1 MPNDVLTLYAL
12 CRELKDNLVGGKIDK
27 VTQPENTEIHLV
39 VRRLKSN
46 MRLLISVRPDMPR
59 VHLTTIKKESPL
71 KAPNF
76 CMQLRKHLSGAR
88 INDVDI
94 YQNDRI
100 IRLHLTSRNEMMDD
114 VTVYLLI
121 ELMGSRSNVLLL
133 NKDNRIITALKI
145 TGIDNCNRS
154 ILPNTIYSPPT
165 NDKIS
170 VFDKDKLDQINYSSI
185 DELLKVVSGFSKTSA
200 NEAITYDKLST
211 FVDTIKHSPL
221 MPNVVMDDCANPV
234 DFTPIPYKTLSNSIQ
249 SPSLSEAMETYY
261 KGRAQTSYLKEKSRS
276 IKNITLNALK
286 RTQKKMD
293 INLASLKDSQKAEL
307 YKLYGE
313 LLTSYTYMLNND
325 VDSVEVTN
333 YYTGEQISI
342 PLDTTLSIQK
352 NAQNYYK
359 KYTKLKRT
367 AENAESLVNENREM
381 LDTLREILREID
393 NITDERDIED
403 IESELSL
410 LKLMPISKKVHTT
423 KKSKPLSYEVDG
435 YTILVGK
442 NAVQN
447 NHLTFEVA
455 SALDTWV
462 HILNYHGSHVIIR
475 GENPPDN
482 VIKIACE
489 IAGYYSSSDSDKV
502 SVDYTLVKHVKKNR
516 GEKLGGVTYKY
527 QKTLIITPNK
537 REEYLTVR

>member
-12 CRELKDNLVGGKIDK
+12 CRELRDNLVGGKIDK
-27 VTQPENTEIHLV
+27 VTQPENTEIHLI

-59 VHLTTIKKESPL
+59 VHLTTTKKESPL

-114 VTVYLLI
+114 VTIYLLI

-145 TGIDNCNRS
+145 TGIDNCNRN
-154 ILPNTIYSPPT
+154 ILPNTIYTPPT

-170 VFDKDKLDQINYSSI
+170 VFDKDKLDEINYSSI
-185 DELLKVVSGFSKTSA
+185 DEMLKMVSGFSKTSA

-211 FVDTIKHSPL
+211 FVDTIKFAPL
-221 MPNVVMDDCANPV
+221 SPNVVMDNDSTPI
-234 DFTPIPYKTLSNSIQ
+234 DFTPILYKTMTNSTPV
-249 SPSLSEAMETYY
+249 SSLSEAMDTYY
-261 KGRAQTSYLKEKSRS
+261 KGRAHTSYLKEKSRS
-276 IKNITLNALK
+276 IKTITLNALK
-286 RTQKKMD
+286 RTQKKME

-313 LLTSYTYMLNND
+313 LLTSYIYMLKSG

-333 YYTGEQISI
+333 YYNGESITI
-342 PLDTTLSIQK
+342 PLDSTLSIQK

-367 AENAESLVNENREM
+367 SETAEALVCENRQM
-381 LDTLREILREID
+381 LDTLKEILREID

-403 IESELSL
+403 IESELTL
-410 LKLMPISKKVHTT
+410 LKLMPVGKKVHTT
-423 KKSKPLSYEVDG
+423 KKAKPLTYEVDG

-447 NHLTFEVA
+447 NYLTFEVA
-455 SALDTWV
+455 SPLDTWV

-482 VIKIACE
+482 VIKTACE

-502 SVDYTLVKHVKKNR
+502 SVDYTLVKNVKKNR
-516 GEKLGGVTYKY
+516 GEKLGGVTYKN
-527 QKTLIITPNK
+527 QKTILITPNK
-537 REEYLTVR
+537 REEYLIIH